1 MKYNI
6 IYVFLF
12 FSIISLLFVSCV
24 PTGDNGNN
32 NVTFGHV
39 YVESN
44 STNNMVY
51 DFFRDPINGKLIFNK
66 PYPTGGNGSNLY
78 DTNARAVIVSGDGNW
93 LFVANSGD
101 SSFSV
106 FSVGLTGLTQVGPPY
121 KVGYA
126 PVSIGVYE
134 LPGQYGPLY
143 NIYVASRGGTVN
155 GQIISPSLSVYSLN
169 PLVNPATVTP
179 ISSISLGNNV
189 PNQVV
194 VALVSGTPVL
204 ILSTK
209 DSVYSYSINTGT
221 GAVSPTVAYTMSA
234 PNNLGFSVANV
245 SGSNRFLYIATT
257 SGGTTTS
264 NMNTYTVNSN
274 GMLTPSGNPATFASP
289 NLQYTIASALN
300 TDVYATIAN
309 PNISALVAFVV
320 STTSGTTIP
329 IAFSDSTQV
338 GVNQPSEVRFS
349 SDGLFIYVLNR
360 GNNTISVYNVTNPT
374 PLSKSLVQT
383 IAIPNPPSGGIITG
397 LAVVN

>member
-143 NIYVASRGGTVN
+143 NIYVASRGGLLN
-155 GQIISPSLSVYSLN
+155 GQTISPSLYVYQLN
-169 PLVNPATVTP
+169 PFNTPTTVTS
-179 ISSISLGNNV
+179 ISSINLGNNI
-189 PNQVV
+189 PNQIAVTIINNNPF
-194 VALVSGTPVL
+194 LF
-204 ILSTK
+204 LSTK
-209 DSVYSYSINTGT
+209 DSIFSYSINTST
-221 GAVSPTVAYTMSA
+221 GATSLMASMGA
-234 PNNLGFSVANV
+234 LNNLGFSVADISSN
-245 SGSNRFLYIATT
+245 SNRILYIATT
-257 SGGTTTS
+257 SGTTS
-264 NMNTYTVNSN
+264 NMNSYIINNTGSFSSN
-274 GMLTPSGNPATFASP
+274 GNPSLIALP
-289 NLQYTIASALN
+289 NLQYTIAN
-300 TDVYATIAN
+300 VRKNDIYATISNATA
-309 PNISALVAFVV
+309 SALVAFIVNINTGALT
-320 STTSGTTIP
+320 STN
-329 IAFSDSTQV
+329 FSDSTQV